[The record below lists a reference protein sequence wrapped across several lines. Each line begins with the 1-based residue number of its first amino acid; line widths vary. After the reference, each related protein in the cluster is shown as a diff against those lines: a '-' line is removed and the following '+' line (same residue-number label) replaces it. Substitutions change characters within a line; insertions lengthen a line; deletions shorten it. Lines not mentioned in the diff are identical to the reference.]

1 MKDGKTNNAQSIP
14 TSTVMFVPS
23 SRGGTLTRLLK
34 ENEPRLS
41 EMTGFRVRY
50 MEAGGTKLSQLFSTD
65 TARGE
70 HCHRVDCQPCNRVD
84 ENRQLCRKQNIVYE
98 SSCNICNPPGKTS
111 QKEGKTG
118 PRSGI
123 YIGETSRSLYERA
136 NEHFNDAMGFTEKS
150 HMVKHWMSCH
160 EQEETVPDFTINILG
175 HLKTA

>member
-70 HCHRVDCQPCNRVD
+70 HCHRVDCQPCNRQTD
-84 ENRQLCRKQNIVYE
+84 SCAENKILYMNPAATSATHQEKPARRK
-98 SSCNICNPPGKTS
+98 TRLS
-111 QKEGKTG
+111 Q
-118 PRSGI
+118 
-123 YIGETSRSLYERA
+123 
-136 NEHFNDAMGFTEKS
+136 D
-150 HMVKHWMSCH
+150 
-160 EQEETVPDFTINILG
+160 QEYT
-175 HLKTA
+175 